1 MIDSIC
7 YVQKN
12 TADNNIVNSVQS
24 ANVHRSTGFKHPRP
38 DLNPRPLHVLIY
50 LCVTCVQPD
59 FTLDIHRAEL
69 LMMKIKTAKR
79 RRCWCRLM
87 TSLLG
92 LIFFLMSVMVVSMAV
107 SRGKRI
113 FGPI

>member
-1 MIDSIC
+1 M
-7 YVQKN
+7 
-12 TADNNIVNSVQS
+12 
-24 ANVHRSTGFKHPRP
+24 
-38 DLNPRPLHVLIY
+38 
-50 LCVTCVQPD
+50 
-59 FTLDIHRAEL
+59 HRAEL
-69 LMMKIKTAKR
+69 LMIKIKTAKR
-79 RRCWCRLM
+79 RRCWCRLV